1 MFNFGDD
8 EFENTSD
15 LNLPTVRV
23 HIQHG
28 DVLDRMFYFGDVFGS
43 MII

>member
-1 MFNFGDD
+1 MFDFGDD
-8 EFENTSD
+8 LFGNTSD
-15 LNLPTVRV
+15 LDLPTVCF

-28 DVLDRMFYFGDVFGS
+28 DVLDSMFYFDYVFGS

>member
-1 MFNFGDD
+1 MFDLGDD
-8 EFENTSD
+8 VIGNTSD
-15 LNLPTVRV
+15 LDLPMVCV

-28 DVLDRMFYFGDVFGS
+28 DVLDSMFYFGDVFVS

>member
-1 MFNFGDD
+1 MFDFGDD
-8 EFENTSD
+8 VFGNTSD
-15 LNLPTVRV
+15 LDLPTVRV

-28 DVLDRMFYFGDVFGS
+28 DVLDSMFYFGYVFGS